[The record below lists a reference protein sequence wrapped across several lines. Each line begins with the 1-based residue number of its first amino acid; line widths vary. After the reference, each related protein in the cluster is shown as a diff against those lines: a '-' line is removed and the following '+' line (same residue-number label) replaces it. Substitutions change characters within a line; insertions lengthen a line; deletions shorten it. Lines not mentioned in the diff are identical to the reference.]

1 MPYYLLIIISYIH
14 FFHIHSCKC
23 IHRHEN
29 DHFEPTRFI
38 KEIKHSLI
46 GKCHTPPR
54 KLPQNR
60 IAEYNQSY
68 EITLLIQSM
77 PFC

>member
-38 KEIKHSLI
+38 KRSTLTHR
-46 GKCHTPPR
+46 KCANVPYASSQVAA
-54 KLPQNR
+54 K
-60 IAEYNQSY
+60 
-68 EITLLIQSM
+68 
-77 PFC
+77 